1 MPDSIAPVAAQIQ
14 PFDPTKGMSQLSSI
28 LGVRQAQQNLQ
39 TGAINQQNAQALL
52 QQNQQTTQQRQA
64 AASFFQNYDVGS
76 HVDDDG
82 TLDLNQALT
91 NPALKATGDAYP
103 QIAQQ
108 LIGMKNA
115 QLDAKTKLAGLNGEL
130 RQQFYENVGGLSN
143 DPDVKNSKAT
153 GAGKVLDAIDQFG
166 ETGGP
171 DAQRVAAT
179 YRPLVQNLITSGKT
193 DKLSEMLS
201 NWQLQALHA
210 GQQREQTYGTP
221 TTIDQGATIQP
232 GVQAPA
238 AAGGGFTPSGGAIK
252 KPPQAVPGS
261 GGNTLNR
268 DVATGALSL
277 PPGSD
282 AVAPPPGGASAAA
295 APPTKL
301 QPLQRP
307 GINAPKADQDAYN
320 TQIAASAKDVTDTRN
335 AANDPINGVQSTR
348 FRNQQIIDLIPHA
361 STGPGMKMLNTI
373 ASRLPG
379 STGDA
384 YQDIEHYTAQNSAA
398 LAEKMGLPH
407 TNLGAETSAAA
418 AGSVEKN
425 PGALAEITKT
435 NDALN
440 TAYKLYNN
448 GMQKLTNN
456 GSDVSKVNSY
466 KQAFGSNLDVNAVRW
481 ADAHRRGD
489 QDEIDALTQKLGK
502 DGIQKAKQSLKVL
515 KSLSET
521 GDLP

>member
-1 MPDSIAPVAAQIQ
+1 MLAQH
-14 PFDPTKGMSQLSSI
+14 
-28 LGVRQAQQNLQ
+28 QQD
-39 TGAINQQNAQALL
+39 
-52 QQNQQTTQQRQA
+52 TQQRQA
-64 AASFFQNYDVGS
+64 AAQFFQNYDVGS

-91 NPALKATGDAYP
+91 NPGLKATGDAYP
-103 QIAQQ
+103 AIAQQ

-115 QLDAKTKLAGLNGEL
+115 QLDAKTKLAGLNGTL
-130 RQQFYENVGGLSN
+130 RQQFYDNVGGLSN
-143 DPDVKNSKAT
+143 DPDVKAGNAQGT
-153 GAGKVLDAIDQFG
+153 GKVLDAIDQFS
-166 ETGGP
+166 ESGGP
-171 DAQRVAAT
+171 DAARVASV
-179 YRPLVQNLITSGKT
+179 YKPLVQNLIAGGKT
-193 DKLSEMLS
+193 GKLPQMLS
-201 NWQLQALHA
+201 NWQLQALDA
-210 GQQREQTYGTP
+210 AKQREQTYGTP
-221 TTIDQGATIQP
+221 TSVDTGGAIQG

-238 AAGGGFTPSGGAIK
+238 AAGGGIATAGPEITKS
-252 KPPQAVPGS
+252 PQPVPGP
-261 GGNTLNR
+261 GGNVLNR
-268 DVATGALSL
+268 DPRTGALST
-277 PPGSD
+277 PATTD
-282 AVAPPPGGASAAA
+282 AA
-295 APPTKL
+295 APPPAPPNKL

-379 STGDA
+379 ATGDA

-489 QDEIDALTQKLGK
+489 QDEIDALTKKLGK
-502 DGIQKAKQSLKVL
+502 DGIQKAKQSLKIL
-515 KSLSET
+515 KSLSDT

>member
-1 MPDSIAPVAAQIQ
+1 MPDMIQ
-14 PFDPTKGMSQLSSI
+14 PVGALVQPPNPNQGLSQLSSI
-28 LGVRQAQQNLQ
+28 LGIRQAQQNLQ
-39 TGAINQQNAQALL
+39 TGAINQQAAQANAQQDQQKNQEL
-52 QQNQQTTQQRQA
+52 QSLSSFTKSATTDPAYHNPDGSLNVQKFQT
-64 AASFFQNYDVGS
+64 D
-76 HVDDDG
+76 
-82 TLDLNQALT
+82 
-91 NPALKATGDAYP
+91 
-103 QIAQQ
+103 
-108 LIGMKNA
+108 
-115 QLDAKTKLAGLNGEL
+115 
-130 RQQFYENVGGLSN
+130 
-143 DPDVKNSKAT
+143 
-153 GAGKVLDAIDQFG
+153 
-166 ETGGP
+166 
-171 DAQRVAAT
+171 
-179 YRPLVQNLITSGKT
+179 
-193 DKLSEMLS
+193 
-201 NWQLQALHA
+201 
-210 GQQREQTYGTP
+210 
-221 TTIDQGATIQP
+221 
-232 GVQAPA
+232 
-238 AAGGGFTPSGGAIK
+238 
-252 KPPQAVPGS
+252 
-261 GGNTLNR
+261 
-268 DVATGALSL
+268 
-277 PPGSD
+277 
-282 AVAPPPGGASAAA
+282 ASAAA
-295 APPTKL
+295 PTYGQAYIGQATSNANASIDNRKALLSLSNEQRATAGQIFGGLAANPKATPQDLQEAVDQARNLSDDPGWHKAMDRVLFSHPNTANMPDAQASQTVRQFARGVALQTGAKNAGQSDPNVSLVQTKAGQTPTNLNPQSPAGTGPVGSAIPLPPQLVILPDQQVGNRNPQTGAVSVAPMEGGAGASTTPGAPTGKL
-301 QPLQRP
+301 QPLTRP
-307 GINAPKADQDAYN
+307 SPNAPKADQDAYN
-320 TQIAASAKDVTDTRN
+320 TQIAAAAKDVTDTRN

-348 FRNQQIIDLIPHA
+348 FRNQQIINLIPHA
-361 STGPGMKMLNTI
+361 STGPGMKTLNTI

-456 GSDVSKVNSY
+456 GSDVSKVNSF

-502 DGIQKAKQSLKVL
+502 NGIEKAKQSLKTL